1 MDFLIRNE
9 KLSTLFDL
17 TSIFSSFFFLQFR
30 FRPLDKNFASYKD
43 LKDNEL
49 ISLEI
54 CEKYVK
60 ECLSKI

>member
-1 MDFLIRNE
+1 MDFSIRNE

-17 TSIFSSFFFLQFR
+17 TSIFSSFFLQFR
-30 FRPLDKNFASYKD
+30 FRSLDKNFASYKD

-49 ISLEI
+49 ISSEI

>member
-1 MDFLIRNE
+1 MDFSIRNE

-17 TSIFSSFFFLQFR
+17 TSIFSSFFCNSDFDHLI
-30 FRPLDKNFASYKD
+30 KNFASYKD

-60 ECLSKI
+60 ECLSKIW